1 MMMRGNF
8 ETSVYKPMKI
18 PEFDRANLRRPATA
32 AIAVQPPGIAWHRP
46 PDKAARIAATL
57 LGAAGAAA
65 MSLLLS
71 LLFSFG

>member
-18 PEFDRANLRRPATA
+18 REFDRANLRHATA
-32 AIAVQPPGIAWHRP
+32 GSASPRR
-46 PDKAARIAATL
+46 PDKAAWIVATL
-57 LGAAGAAA
+57 LAAAGAAA
-65 MSLLLS
+65 LSLLLG